1 MDPTKFSLC
10 DIIVLNG
17 DHRKKTMK
25 ISARGIGF
33 CLLGFKSVDDYLNSG
48 YVKDH
53 VV

>member
-1 MDPTKFSLC
+1 ME
-10 DIIVLNG
+10 
-17 DHRKKTMK
+17 